1 MTENTLFNIIYDL
14 ENQLLKLETRQS
26 REKISKLLSDDFF
39 EFTSSGFVWH
49 YNKNNAI
56 DSSVNLV
63 SLDWEIKDFS
73 IKVLAADVILATY
86 KLVKNNEEDF
96 QKKYSLRSSIWENTD
111 GNWKMIFHQGTP
123 MFEL

>member
-49 YNKNNAI
+49 YNKNKAI

-73 IKVLAADVILATY
+73 IKILAADVILATY
-86 KLVKNNEEDF
+86 KLVKNNEEEF
-96 QKKYSLRSSIWENTD
+96 HKKYSLRSSIWKNID

-123 MFEL
+123 MSEL